1 MLENPIQ
8 LASMQKHIGDISGS
22 EQNARIPH
30 MQRFLAM
37 VAYQKLPASHT
48 CEPLSQKEQNAM
60 LGNSHEPARVR
71 PLSSDCCRTKH
82 KGSQGA

>member
-8 LASMQKHIGDISGS
+8 PASMQKHIGDISGS

-48 CEPLSQKEQNAM
+48 CEPLSQN
-60 LGNSHEPARVR
+60 
-71 PLSSDCCRTKH
+71 RTRC
-82 KGSQGA
+82 SETATSLRE